1 MTPDFFLGQLRL
13 IAVALIAFAT
23 GKGWL
28 SSADST
34 MLGAILPPVGLL
46 IGPWLW
52 SIYANVNRKLVP
64 ADSVAIA
71 KEHIAG
77 AAVVGN
83 TVTVVGDTSAAS
95 PGMVKIVGAILIL
108 VMSTALLLPG
118 PTMAQG
124 KTKTAATTTHG
135 MPCDPAHLLPGCQT
149 TLDASGNPIEQI
161 LSQPMQQ
168 LADFIAGG
176 FDDAVTLSTAVSNLQ
191 DGNGQAC
198 WSVLREYSAVL
209 KAHPIPITLKFAA
222 DLESLRLLNMA
233 AKKVC
238 QTASCTQVFNEL
250 TNGITSLSPIS
261 IPIPSISALCAKVP
275 DIAVVAAT
283 PAPIITPTPTPSP
296 SPTP

>member
-1 MTPDFFLGQLRL
+1 MDTLKNMTPLPGVERL
-13 IAVALIAFAT
+13 TVNSNANATLATIAVDPNVDKIAA
-23 GKGWL
+23 KAEDL
-28 SSADST
+28 MKVS
-34 MLGAILPPVGLL
+34 
-46 IGPWLW
+46 
-52 SIYANVNRKLVP
+52 K
-64 ADSVAIA
+64 IA
-71 KEHIAG
+71 QG
-77 AAVVGN
+77 AAVL
-83 TVTVVGDTSAAS
+83 
-95 PGMVKIVGAILIL
+95 LIL
-108 VMSTALLLPG
+108 VVSTALLLPS
-118 PTMAQG
+118 PAMAQG

-149 TLDASGNPIEQI
+149 TLDASGNPIERL
-161 LSQPMQQ
+161 LSEPMQQ

-250 TNGITSLSPIS
+250 ANGITSLSPIS
-261 IPIPSISALCAKVP
+261 VPIPSISALCAKVP

-283 PAPIITPTPTPSP
+283 PTPTPSP
-296 SPTP
+296 TP